1 MMVARPRAV
10 PIPRP
15 LIALGPTRL
24 NLAEMISFHKAISR
38 PEDCGDLHWGILQH
52 IGDNEETNHA
62 PSYIDLIE
70 LGDAAISA
78 SHRDVFQGNVEIIL
92 RCKETISMRKT
103 MSRRL
108 GHLQQAFPDKAVL
121 S

>member
-1 MMVARPRAV
+1 MIVARPRAV

-24 NLAEMISFHKAISR
+24 NLAEMISFHKALTR
-38 PEDCGDLHWGILQH
+38 PEDWGDLHWGILQH
-52 IGDNEETNHA
+52 IGDNEKTDHA

-70 LGDAAISA
+70 LGDTAISA
-78 SHRDVFQGNVEIIL
+78 SHRDVFQGDVEIIL
-92 RCKETISMRKT
+92 RCKERINKKKT
-103 MSRRL
+103 MPRRL
-108 GHLQQAFPDKAVL
+108 NHLQQAFLDKAVL